1 MNVSNRSTFKSYKL
15 HIDKVVNMVKFIN
28 LNLVIGAV
36 FFFAS
41 CATSMLPTK
50 VNSTLPTLTISK
62 FISQAEEAIKTNRC
76 KYLIKGRNYTA
87 PMGLTV
93 NDDLKK
99 GAKGID
105 EWVELDGGNAYV
117 LISYKWVT
125 VDHNGST
132 QLSIEFDT
140 MLCE

>member
-1 MNVSNRSTFKSYKL
+1 MIKL
-15 HIDKVVNMVKFIN
+15 IK
-28 LNLVIGAV
+28 LNIVIGV
-36 FFFAS
+36 LLILAS
-41 CATSMLPTK
+41 CATSMSPIE
-50 VNSTLPTLTISK
+50 VNNTLPNLTKSK
-62 FISQAEEAIKTNRC
+62 FISQSQAEEAIKTNRC
-76 KYLIKGRNYTA
+76 KYLVKGRNYAA

-93 NDDLKK
+93 KDDLKY

-132 QLSIEFDT
+132 QLHIEFDT